1 MASTIIFKIKET
13 EAELKALMKKQIPF
27 LAQRVRV
34 ILECKKYEATGIS
47 KNELAAAAGV
57 NHNSANTWR
66 KLYVQGGIKALLIHK
81 KTGYKPGSFT
91 AEEKSA
97 IAAKLNDAT
106 NAVRGYVEL
115 RQWIK
120 DELGK
125 DIKYKTTYGFVKRNF
140 GSKIKVARKSHIKKD
155 VNAVASFK
163 KTSIRSAKP
172 SLPKNKKTIKK

>member
-1 MASTIIFKIKET
+1 MALPIIFKIKET
-13 EAELKALMKKQIPF
+13 EAELKTLMKKQIPF

-34 ILECKKYEATGIS
+34 LLECKKYEATGIS
-47 KNELAAAAGV
+47 KNELATATGV
-57 NHNSANTWR
+57 NHNSANSWR
-66 KLYVQGGIKALLIHK
+66 KLYIREGIKALLSHK

-91 AEEKSA
+91 AQEKSA
-97 IAAKLNDAT
+97 IASKLNDAT

-115 RQWIK
+115 QQWIK

-125 DIKYKTTYGFVKRNF
+125 DIKYKTIYGFVKRNF

-163 KTSIRSAKP
+163 KTSIRSAKL